1 MTVSPGKDKLNEEHQ
16 EPLRPAFSTG
26 DYVKIKCIES
36 GSPTESIFA
45 KGVVYTTST
54 GNGSFE
60 DGCFKS
66 RSSLSKCVISGKVFR
81 LCYVSKLLR
90 RTSKST
96 SKIFINSLSYMRISG
111 KKSLYAKATD
121 NARRLFDRALNWK
134 SICWLNISWC
144 LIKKK
149 HLQYKQ
155 AEKGC
160 ISASETQLRN
170 QPG

>member
-1 MTVSPGKDKLNEEHQ
+1 MTVSPGKDKLTEEHQ
-16 EPLRPAFSTG
+16 EPLRP
-26 DYVKIKCIES
+26 IKCIES
-36 GSPTESIFA
+36 GSPAESIFA

-90 RTSKST
+90 RTSQ
-96 SKIFINSLSYMRISG
+96 
-111 KKSLYAKATD
+111 LYAKATD

-134 SICWLNISWC
+134 SICWLNTSWC

-155 AEKGC
+155 AEKGRV
-160 ISASETQLRN
+160 SASETRLKN